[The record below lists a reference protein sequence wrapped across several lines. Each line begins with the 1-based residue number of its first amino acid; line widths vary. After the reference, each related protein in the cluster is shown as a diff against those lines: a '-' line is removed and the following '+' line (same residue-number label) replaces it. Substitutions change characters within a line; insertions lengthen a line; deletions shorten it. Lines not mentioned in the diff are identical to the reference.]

1 LHTLFEQGVIAA
13 LPVLKSMS
21 TCDIAP
27 RTATS
32 LGTSYPRGAAGA
44 GNRLAKVV
52 QLNNRENEVQDAEDD
67 LMGLQKPS

>member
-1 LHTLFEQGVIAA
+1 VFEQGVIAA

-27 RTATS
+27 RTVTS

-44 GNRLAKVV
+44 GNLAKVIV

-67 LMGLQKPS
+67 LVQKPS